1 MEPHESLRVKGD
13 SGVLGVLVPSP
24 RSEAVTHDLEELSLQ
39 PTQSLP
45 PIKERKNV
53 TDGAGAEP
61 LQTALA
67 LAEKYT
73 PTNTHTGS
81 LETEP
86 VKELVVTVWN
96 HTPHWGIFCQIS
108 PFCLGPHFPQ
118 QSMGLQTRKL
128 SDPSLSSMACLEV
141 ETLNV
146 CRVLQLRLQQRRTRE
161 QLADQGIMPPLKTPA
176 VFHEQVKSLERAR
189 TENFLKHK
197 IRSRPDR
204 AELVRMH
211 ILQETHAEPSLQA
224 TQMKLKRARLADD
237 LNEKI
242 AQRPGPMELVEKNIL
257 PVEIAVGELDVY
269 NFNEDSSEA
278 LSPEQPASHES
289 QGSASSPIE
298 ARLPD
303 PSAVSPPIGSKLQC
317 IDLLSKTSVED
328 GRAMPATQLV
338 TTAAAPT
345 KPAPTLVK
353 QSQPKQSSEKSRS
366 KKSKE
371 PKPRIKK
378 LKYHQYIPPDQKQE
392 LNEAPMDSAYARLL
406 QQQQQFL
413 QLQILSQQQQ
423 HYNYQTILPAP
434 LKPVAESQ
442 NSCPNITLSTSPS
455 LPSPIMV
462 SLPSATPSR
471 PNNTVTSRKT
481 GSLPANLDEMKVA
494 ELKME
499 LKLRGLPV
507 SGTKTDLIE
516 RLKAH
521 QESSQPATTLDSII
535 SKTALHPDSMSTT
548 PPVSP
553 ERSEASNISMED
565 SRDSPTKALCTLSP
579 AHPPSG
585 TSPLKPTPEDMT
597 MDIKVSEKDQRLH
610 EKERQIEELMR
621 KLEQEQRLVEELKM
635 QLEVEKR
642 SQSIQ
647 VKVENGAAPS
657 CNSERSP
664 LPQTKGVKQEEPHGQ
679 MHHTSVQQ
687 FYINTQQVPEVL
699 HQQTLINTQP
709 ATQILLPISLPSNPV
724 STQAQ
729 TVLQTTMPSLAQ
741 SIIQTP
747 LLQTQTSNNT
757 MLQQHSNQTPS
768 PPQALPLCGSSP
780 SGFEY
785 RQNQNQ
791 PMADM
796 PQCFLNNSPRVSP
809 RHTTPNGPMNK
820 PPSPC
825 QLNYILQPSTFPNH
839 LSPKSKDPPRY
850 EEAVKQ
856 TRGLQATMQVPTATS
871 QHMDDLFDVLIE
883 SGEISPL
890 ARHDPS
896 LDKLLPVTVNITT
909 LPINTV
915 LSRPPPQ
922 IHVARTPNQS
932 QAPPPSLVALASDNQ
947 LEALLEDAEPHSQR
961 LMEELKHQLLER
973 PHSPMDTSD
982 LTFTDTP
989 PSTLHLQDTGLDNM
1003 EWLDLTIPG
1012 PAGISSPTVFSSDF
1026 LDSTDLQLHWD

>member
-1 MEPHESLRVKGD
+1 MEPRGSLGVEGD
-13 SGVLGVLVPSP
+13 VSALGVLVPSP

-53 TDGAGAEP
+53 
-61 LQTALA
+61 
-67 LAEKYT
+67 
-73 PTNTHTGS
+73 
-81 LETEP
+81 
-86 VKELVVTVWN
+86 
-96 HTPHWGIFCQIS
+96 
-108 PFCLGPHFPQ
+108 
-118 QSMGLQTRKL
+118 
-128 SDPSLSSMACLEV
+128 
-141 ETLNV
+141 
-146 CRVLQLRLQQRRTRE
+146 LQLRLQQRRTRE

-176 VFHEQVKSLERAR
+176 AFHEQVRSLERAR

-257 PVEIAVGELDVY
+257 PVDIVDELDDC
-269 NFNEDSSEA
+269 NFNDDSSEA
-278 LSPEQPASHES
+278 LSPDQPASHES
-289 QGSASSPIE
+289 QCSASSPVE
-298 ARLPD
+298 TRLPD
-303 PSAVSPPIGSKLQC
+303 SSSVSPPTVSKLQC
-317 IDLLSKTSVED
+317 SDVLSRTSAED
-328 GRAMPATQLV
+328 SRIIMNATQ
-338 TTAAAPT
+338 TITAAVLTRPG
-345 KPAPTLVK
+345 PTLVK
-353 QSQPKQSSEKSRS
+353 QSQPKLSSDKSRS

-392 LNEAPMDSAYARLL
+392 PNETPMDSSYAKLL

-423 HYNYQTILPAP
+423 HYNYQAILPAP
-434 LKPVAESQ
+434 LKQVAESP
-442 NSCPNITLSTSPS
+442 NSCPNITLSTSPN
-455 LPSPIMV
+455 LPTPIVV
-462 SLPSATPSR
+462 SLPSVGASR
-471 PNNTVTSRKT
+471 PNNTRKS
-481 GSLPANLDEMKVA
+481 GSLPSSLDEMKVA
-494 ELKME
+494 ELKAE

-521 QESSQPATTLDSII
+521 QESSQIIDTNI
-535 SKTALHPDSMSTT
+535 SKASLQPDNMSTT

-553 ERSEASNISMED
+553 EASNVSMED
-565 SRDSPTKALCTLSP
+565 SRDSPTKAQCTLSP
-579 AHPPSG
+579 AQPPGG
-585 TSPLKPTPEDMT
+585 TSPFKLVPED

-642 SQSIQ
+642 SGGHQAEPCPLVQ
-647 VKVENGAAPS
+647 VKEEIGASPS
-657 CNSERSP
+657 CNSGQSLQAP
-664 LPQTKGVKQEEPHGQ
+664 GVKQEEPHTQ
-679 MHHTSVQQ
+679 MTHAQVQQ
-687 FYINTQQVPEVL
+687 FYINTQQVPQVL
-699 HQQTLINTQP
+699 HQQALISPQS
-709 ATQILLPISLPSNPV
+709 ASQILLPLSLPSNPM
-724 STQAQ
+724 STKAP
-729 TVLQTTMPSLAQ
+729 TILQSAMPSLAQ

-768 PPQALPLCGSSP
+768 PPHGLPLCGGSP

-785 RQNQNQ
+785 RQSQNQ
-791 PMADM
+791 P
-796 PQCFLNNSPRVSP
+796 QCFINNSPRVSP
-809 RHTTPNGPMNK
+809 RHTTPNGQINN

-825 QLNYILQPSTFPNH
+825 QLNYIHQPTSFPNH
-839 LSPKSKDPPRY
+839 HSPKSKDPPRY

-856 TRGLQATMQVPTATS
+856 TRGLQAPMQVPTATS

-883 SGEISPL
+883 SGEIPPL
-890 ARHDPS
+890 SRQDPS
-896 LDKLLPVTVNITT
+896 LDKLHPVTANITT

-922 IHVARTPNQS
+922 VHVARPPNQTHV
-932 QAPPPSLVALASDNQ
+932 PPLSLVALASDNQ
-947 LEALLEDAEPHSQR
+947 LEALLEDAEPRTLR
-961 LMEELKHQLLER
+961 LMEELKNQLLER

-982 LTFTDTP
+982 LTFTDAP
-989 PSTLHLQDTGLDNM
+989 PTALQVPGLDNM

-1012 PAGISSPTVFSSDF
+1012 PAGISSPNAVFSSDF
-1026 LDSTDLQLHWD
+1026 LDSTDLPLHWE

>member
-1 MEPHESLRVKGD
+1 MEPHESLGVEGD
-13 SGVLGVLVPSP
+13 SGMMGVLVPSP

-39 PTQSLP
+39 YTQSLP
-45 PIKERKNV
+45 PIKERKN
-53 TDGAGAEP
+53 
-61 LQTALA
+61 
-67 LAEKYT
+67 
-73 PTNTHTGS
+73 
-81 LETEP
+81 
-86 VKELVVTVWN
+86 
-96 HTPHWGIFCQIS
+96 
-108 PFCLGPHFPQ
+108 
-118 QSMGLQTRKL
+118 
-128 SDPSLSSMACLEV
+128 
-141 ETLNV
+141 
-146 CRVLQLRLQQRRTRE
+146 VLQLRLQQRRTRE

-176 VFHEQVKSLERAR
+176 VFHGQVRSLERAR

-197 IRSRPDR
+197 IRSRPER

-242 AQRPGPMELVEKNIL
+242 AQRPGPMELVVKNIL
-257 PVEIAVGELDVY
+257 PVDIVAELDVY

-289 QGSASSPIE
+289 LGSVSSPIE
-298 ARLPD
+298 ARLPE
-303 PSAVSPPIGSKLQC
+303 PSVVSPPIGSKLQC
-317 IDLLSKTSVED
+317 PPTTQCSDFLSKTSLED
-328 GRAMPATQLV
+328 GRVMTAI
-338 TTAAAPT
+338 TAAAPA

-353 QSQPKQSSEKSRS
+353 QSQPKQSSDKSRS

-392 LNEAPMDSAYARLL
+392 PNEAPMDCAYARLL

-413 QLQILSQQQQ
+413 QLQIISQQQQ
-423 HYNYQTILPAP
+423 HYNYQAILPAP

-462 SLPSATPSR
+462 SLPSMASSR
-471 PNNTVTSRKT
+471 PNNTSTGRKT

-494 ELKME
+494 ELKVE

-507 SGTKTDLIE
+507 SGTKTDLLE
-516 RLKAH
+516 RLKSH
-521 QESSQPATTLDSII
+521 QESSQSTTIIDSNI
-535 SKTALHPDSMSTT
+535 SKTALHPESMSTT

-553 ERSEASNISMED
+553 ERSEASNTSMED
-565 SRDSPTKALCTLSP
+565 SRDGFTKPLCTLSP
-579 AHPPSG
+579 AHPPTS
-585 TSPLKPTPEDMT
+585 TSPLKPSPEDVT
-597 MDIKVSEKDQRLH
+597 MEIKVSEKDQRLH

-642 SQSIQ
+642 SQQGGGQQPEPNPSVQ
-647 VKVENGAAPS
+647 VKEENSAAPS
-657 CNSERSP
+657 CNSKWSP
-664 LPQTKGVKQEEPHGQ
+664 LPQTTSVKQEEPHAQ
-679 MHHTSVQQ
+679 MHHTPVQQ
-687 FYINTQQVPEVL
+687 FYINTQQVPQVL

-709 ATQILLPISLPSNPV
+709 ATQVLLPISLPSN
-724 STQAQ
+724 SIGTQSQ
-729 TVLQTTMPSLAQ
+729 TVLQTTMPSLPQ
-741 SIIQTP
+741 NIIQTP

-757 MLQQHSNQTPS
+757 HSNQTPS

-791 PMADM
+791 PMADL

-809 RHTTPNGPMNK
+809 RHTSPNGLINK

-839 LSPKSKDPPRY
+839 HSPKSKDPPRY

-890 ARHDPS
+890 ARQDPS
-896 LDKLLPVTVNITT
+896 LDKLMPVTVNVTT

-915 LSRPPPQ
+915 LSRPPPR
-922 IHVARTPNQS
+922 IHVARTPNHT
-932 QAPPPSLVALASDNQ
+932 QAPPPSLLTLASDNQ
-947 LEALLEDAEPHSQR
+947 LEVLLEDAGQQSQR
-961 LMEELKHQLLER
+961 LMEELKNQLLER
-973 PHSPMDTSD
+973 SHSPMDTSD

>member
-1 MEPHESLRVKGD
+1 MEPQESLGVEGD
-13 SGVLGVLVPSP
+13 SGAMGVLVPSP

-39 PTQSLP
+39 PTQNLP

-53 TDGAGAEP
+53 FLAHLRVHHCDGAGAEA
-61 LQTALA
+61 LQRALT
-67 LAEKYT
+67 LAENYT
-73 PTNTHTGS
+73 PTNTRT
-81 LETEP
+81 ETEP
-86 VKELVVTVWN
+86 VKELVGSLCNRT
-96 HTPHWGIFCQIS
+96 TRWGISIQIS
-108 PFCLGPHFPQ
+108 SFCLGPHFPQ
-118 QSMGLQTRKL
+118 QSMGLQTRQL
-128 SDPSLSSMACLEV
+128 ADPSLSSMACLEV

-146 CRVLQLRLQQRRTRE
+146 CRVLQLKLQQRRTRE
-161 QLADQGIMPPLKTPA
+161 QLADQGIMPR
-176 VFHEQVKSLERAR
+176 FEY
-189 TENFLKHK
+189 NFL
-197 IRSRPDR
+197 SS
-204 AELVRMH
+204 AEDTWSFSWAG
-211 ILQETHAEPSLQA
+211 QKSGEG
-224 TQMKLKRARLADD
+224 K
-237 LNEKI
+237 
-242 AQRPGPMELVEKNIL
+242 
-257 PVEIAVGELDVY
+257 VGGLDVY

-289 QGSASSPIE
+289 QGSASSPVE

-303 PSAVSPPIGSKLQC
+303 PSSVSPPTGSKLQSS
-317 IDLLSKTSVED
+317 DFLNRTSVED
-328 GRAMPATQLV
+328 GRVMTATQLV
-338 TTAAAPT
+338 TTAAPT
-345 KPAPTLVK
+345 KPGPTLVK
-353 QSQPKQSSEKSRS
+353 QSQPKQPSDKSRS

-371 PKPRIKK
+371 PKPRIRK

-392 LNEAPMDSAYARLL
+392 PNEAPMDSGYARLL

-423 HYNYQTILPAP
+423 HYSYQAILPAP

-455 LPSPIMV
+455 LPSPIVV
-462 SLPSATPSR
+462 SLPNAAPSR
-471 PNNTVTSRKT
+471 PNNTVTGRKT
-481 GSLPANLDEMKVA
+481 GSLPTNLDEMKVP

-521 QESSQPATTLDSII
+521 QESSQSMDTNI
-535 SKTALHPDSMSTT
+535 SKAPLHLESMSTT

-553 ERSEASNISMED
+553 ELSEASNISMED
-565 SRDSPTKALCTLSP
+565 SRDSPTKAVCTLSP
-579 AHPPSG
+579 ARLPTSN
-585 TSPLKPTPEDMT
+585 SPLKTTLEDMT
-597 MDIKVSEKDQRLH
+597 MDVKVSEKDQRLH
-610 EKERQIEELMR
+610 EKERQIKELMR

-642 SQSIQ
+642 SQQGGGQQPEPNPSVQ
-647 VKVENGAAPS
+647 VKEENGTAPS
-657 CNSERSP
+657 CNSKQSP
-664 LPQTKGVKQEEPHGQ
+664 LPQSTGVKQEEPLAQ
-679 MHHTSVQQ
+679 LHHTPVQQ
-687 FYINTQQVPEVL
+687 FYINAQQVPQVL
-699 HQQTLINTQP
+699 HQQTLINAQP
-709 ATQILLPISLPSNPV
+709 AAQILLPINLPNNP
-724 STQAQ
+724 
-729 TVLQTTMPSLAQ
+729 
-741 SIIQTP
+741 I
-747 LLQTQTSNNT
+747 NT
-757 MLQQHSNQTPS
+757 
-768 PPQALPLCGSSP
+768 QALPMCGSSS

-796 PQCFLNNSPRVSP
+796 PQCFLNNSPR
-809 RHTTPNGPMNK
+809 HTNGPINK

-825 QLNYILQPSTFPNH
+825 QLNYTLQPSTFPNH
-839 LSPKSKDPPRY
+839 RSPKSKDPPRY

-871 QHMDDLFDVLIE
+871 QHMDDLFDILIE

-890 ARHDPS
+890 TRQDPS
-896 LDKLLPVTVNITT
+896 LDKLLPVTANITT

-922 IHVARTPNQS
+922 IHVARTPNQT
-932 QAPPPSLVALASDNQ
+932 QAPPPNMVALASDNQ
-947 LEALLEDAEPHSQR
+947 LEALLEDAEPRTLR
-961 LMEELKHQLLER
+961 LMEELKNQLLER

-989 PSTLHLQDTGLDNM
+989 PSTLPLQDTALDNM

-1012 PAGISSPTVFSSDF
+1012 PAGISSPTAVFSSDF

>member
-1 MEPHESLRVKGD
+1 
-13 SGVLGVLVPSP
+13 
-24 RSEAVTHDLEELSLQ
+24 
-39 PTQSLP
+39 
-45 PIKERKNV
+45 
-53 TDGAGAEP
+53 
-61 LQTALA
+61 
-67 LAEKYT
+67 
-73 PTNTHTGS
+73 
-81 LETEP
+81 
-86 VKELVVTVWN
+86 
-96 HTPHWGIFCQIS
+96 
-108 PFCLGPHFPQ
+108 
-118 QSMGLQTRKL
+118 MGLQTRQL

-161 QLADQGIMPPLKTPA
+161 QLADQGIMPPLKTPGA
-176 VFHEQVKSLERAR
+176 FHRQLRSLERAR

-224 TQMKLKRARLADD
+224 TQMKLKRACLADD

-257 PVEIAVGELDVY
+257 PVDIVGGLDVY

-289 QGSASSPIE
+289 QGSACSPVE

-303 PSAVSPPIGSKLQC
+303 PSSVSPPTGSKLQSP
-317 IDLLSKTSVED
+317 DFLNRTSAED
-328 GRAMPATQLV
+328 GRVMTATQLV
-338 TTAAAPT
+338 TAATPT

-378 LKYHQYIPPDQKQE
+378 LKYHQYIPPNQKHE
-392 LNEAPMDSAYARLL
+392 PNEAPMDSAYARLL

-413 QLQILSQQQQ
+413 HLQILSQQQQ
-423 HYNYQTILPAP
+423 HYNYQAILPAP
-434 LKPVAESQ
+434 LKPVAEIQ
-442 NSCPNITLSTSPS
+442 NSCPNINLSTSPS
-455 LPSPIMV
+455 LPAPIMV
-462 SLPSATPSR
+462 SLPNAAPSR
-471 PNNTVTSRKT
+471 PNNTVTGRKT
-481 GSLPANLDEMKVA
+481 GSLPTNLDEMKVA

-521 QESSQPATTLDSII
+521 QESSQSATTMDTNI
-535 SKTALHPDSMSTT
+535 SKAPLQPDSMSTT
-548 PPVSP
+548 PPISP
-553 ERSEASNISMED
+553 EQSEASYISMED
-565 SRDSPTKALCTLSP
+565 SRDSPTKALCMLSP
-579 AHPPSG
+579 VHPPAG

-610 EKERQIEELMR
+610 EKECQIEELMR
-621 KLEQEQRLVEELKM
+621 KLKQEQRLVEELKM

-642 SQSIQ
+642 SQQGGGQQPEPNPSVQ
-647 VKVENGAAPS
+647 VKEENGVAPS
-657 CNSERSP
+657 CNSKQSP
-664 LPQTKGVKQEEPHGQ
+664 LPQTTGVKQEEPHAQ
-679 MHHTSVQQ
+679 LHHTPVQQ
-687 FYINTQQVPEVL
+687 FYINTQQVPKVL
-699 HQQTLINTQP
+699 HQKTLINTQP
-709 ATQILLPISLPSNPV
+709 ATQILLPISLPNNPI
-724 STQAQ
+724 STQVQ
-729 TVLQTTMPSLAQ
+729 TILQPTLP

-747 LLQTQTSNNT
+747 LLQTQMSNNT
-757 MLQQHSNQTPS
+757 MLQQHSSQTPS
-768 PPQALPLCGSSP
+768 PPQALPMCGSSS

-785 RQNQNQ
+785 RQHQNQ

-796 PQCFLNNSPRVSP
+796 PQCFINNSPR
-809 RHTTPNGPMNK
+809 HTNGPNNK

-825 QLNYILQPSTFPNH
+825 QLNYIFQPLTFPNH
-839 LSPKSKDPPRY
+839 HSPKSKDPPRY

-856 TRGLQATMQVPTATS
+856 TRGLQATVQVPTATS

-890 ARHDPS
+890 SRQDPS
-896 LDKLLPVTVNITT
+896 LDKLLPVTANITT

-922 IHVARTPNQS
+922 IHVARTPNQT
-932 QAPPPSLVALASDNQ
+932 QAPPSSLVALASDNQ
-947 LEALLEDAEPHSQR
+947 LEALLQDAEPR
-961 LMEELKHQLLER
+961 TLRMMEELKNQLLEW

-989 PSTLHLQDTGLDNM
+989 PSALLLQDAGLDNM

-1012 PAGISSPTVFSSDF
+1012 PAGICSPTAVFSSDF

>member
-1 MEPHESLRVKGD
+1 
-13 SGVLGVLVPSP
+13 
-24 RSEAVTHDLEELSLQ
+24 
-39 PTQSLP
+39 
-45 PIKERKNV
+45 
-53 TDGAGAEP
+53 
-61 LQTALA
+61 
-67 LAEKYT
+67 
-73 PTNTHTGS
+73 
-81 LETEP
+81 
-86 VKELVVTVWN
+86 
-96 HTPHWGIFCQIS
+96 
-108 PFCLGPHFPQ
+108 
-118 QSMGLQTRKL
+118 MGLQTRQL
-128 SDPSLSSMACLEV
+128 SGPSLSSMACLEV
-141 ETLNV
+141 ETLSV
-146 CRVLQLRLQQRRTRE
+146 CRGKLLQLRLQQRRTRE
-161 QLADQGIMPPLKTPA
+161 QLADQGIMPPLKTPGA
-176 VFHEQVKSLERAR
+176 FHGQVRSLERAR

-197 IRSRPDR
+197 IRSRPNR

-257 PVEIAVGELDVY
+257 PVDIVGELDVY

-289 QGSASSPIE
+289 QGSACSPVE
-298 ARLPD
+298 ARLPE
-303 PSAVSPPIGSKLQC
+303 PSSVSPPTGSKLQMC
-317 IDLLSKTSVED
+317 PPTTQSSDFLNRTSAED
-328 GRAMPATQLV
+328 GRVMTAIQLV
-338 TTAAAPT
+338 TAATPT

-353 QSQPKQSSEKSRS
+353 QSQPKQSSDKSRS
-366 KKSKE
+366 KKSRE

-392 LNEAPMDSAYARLL
+392 PNEAPMDSAYARLL

-442 NSCPNITLSTSPS
+442 NSCPKITLSTSPS
-455 LPSPIMV
+455 LPAPIVV
-462 SLPSATPSR
+462 SLLNTAPSH
-471 PNNTVTSRKT
+471 PNNTVTGRKT
-481 GSLPANLDEMKVA
+481 GSLPTNLDEMKVA

-499 LKLRGLPV
+499 LKWRGLPV

-521 QESSQPATTLDSII
+521 QESSQSATTMDANI
-535 SKTALHPDSMSTT
+535 SKAPLQPDSMSTT
-548 PPVSP
+548 PPISP
-553 ERSEASNISMED
+553 EQSEASNISMED
-565 SRDSPTKALCTLSP
+565 CRDGPTKAVCMLSP
-579 AHPPSG
+579 ARPPAG
-585 TSPLKPTPEDMT
+585 TSPLKPTPED

-642 SQSIQ
+642 SQQGGGQQPEPNPSVQ
-647 VKVENGAAPS
+647 VKEEFGTTQS
-657 CNSERSP
+657 CNSKQSP
-664 LPQTKGVKQEEPHGQ
+664 LPQTPGVKQEEPHAQ
-679 MHHTSVQQ
+679 LHHTPVQQ
-687 FYINTQQVPEVL
+687 FYINTQQVPQVL
-699 HQQTLINTQP
+699 HQKTQINIQP
-709 ATQILLPISLPSNPV
+709 ATQILLPISLSNNPI

-729 TVLQTTMPSLAQ
+729 TILQPTLPR
-741 SIIQTP
+741 IIQTP

-757 MLQQHSNQTPS
+757 ILQQHSSQTPS
-768 PPQALPLCGSSP
+768 PPQASPICGS
-780 SGFEY
+780 Y
-785 RQNQNQ
+785 RQNQNQNQNQ

-796 PQCFLNNSPRVSP
+796 PHCFLNNSPR
-809 RHTTPNGPMNK
+809 HTNGPINK
-820 PPSPC
+820 
-825 QLNYILQPSTFPNH
+825 LNYIFQPSTFPSNH
-839 LSPKSKDPPRY
+839 SPMSKDPPRY

-890 ARHDPS
+890 SRQDVS
-896 LDKLLPVTVNITT
+896 LDKLLPVTANITT

-922 IHVARTPNQS
+922 IHVACTPSQT
-932 QAPPPSLVALASDNQ
+932 QAPPSSLEALASDNQ
-947 LEALLEDAEPHSQR
+947 LEALLEGTEPR
-961 LMEELKHQLLER
+961 TLRMMEELKNQLLER

-982 LTFTDTP
+982 LTFTDTL
-989 PSTLHLQDTGLDNM
+989 PSTLTLQDAGLDNM

-1012 PAGISSPTVFSSDF
+1012 RAGLCSPTAGFSSDF

>member
-1 MEPHESLRVKGD
+1 MSAGIE
-13 SGVLGVLVPSP
+13 
-24 RSEAVTHDLEELSLQ
+24 SEAWSH
-39 PTQSLP
+39 
-45 PIKERKNV
+45 IKV
-53 TDGAGAEP
+53 SQGSAENMRSDISS
-61 LQTALA
+61 
-67 LAEKYT
+67 
-73 PTNTHTGS
+73 TNTGMT
-81 LETEP
+81 
-86 VKELVVTVWN
+86 
-96 HTPHWGIFCQIS
+96 
-108 PFCLGPHFPQ
+108 
-118 QSMGLQTRKL
+118 
-128 SDPSLSSMACLEV
+128 A
-141 ETLNV
+141 
-146 CRVLQLRLQQRRTRE
+146 VLQLRLQQRRTRE

-176 VFHEQVKSLERAR
+176 VFHGQVRSLERAR

-197 IRSRPDR
+197 IRSRPER

-242 AQRPGPMELVEKNIL
+242 AQRPGPMELVVKNIL
-257 PVEIAVGELDVY
+257 PVDIVAELDVY

-289 QGSASSPIE
+289 LGSVSSPIE
-298 ARLPD
+298 ARLPE
-303 PSAVSPPIGSKLQC
+303 PSVVSPPIGSKLQC
-317 IDLLSKTSVED
+317 PPTTQCSDFLSKTSLED
-328 GRAMPATQLV
+328 GRVMTAI
-338 TTAAAPT
+338 TAAAPA

-353 QSQPKQSSEKSRS
+353 QSQPKQSSDKSRS

-392 LNEAPMDSAYARLL
+392 PNEAPMDCAYARLL

-413 QLQILSQQQQ
+413 QLQIISQQQQ
-423 HYNYQTILPAP
+423 HYNYQAILPAP

-462 SLPSATPSR
+462 SLPSMASSR
-471 PNNTVTSRKT
+471 PNNTSTGRKT

-494 ELKME
+494 ELKVE

-507 SGTKTDLIE
+507 SGTKTDLLE
-516 RLKAH
+516 RLKSH
-521 QESSQPATTLDSII
+521 QESSQSTTIIDSNI
-535 SKTALHPDSMSTT
+535 SKTALHPESMSTT

-553 ERSEASNISMED
+553 ERSEASNTSMED
-565 SRDSPTKALCTLSP
+565 SRDGFTKPLCTLSP
-579 AHPPSG
+579 AHPPTS
-585 TSPLKPTPEDMT
+585 TSPLKPSPEDVT
-597 MDIKVSEKDQRLH
+597 MEIKVSEKDQRLH

-642 SQSIQ
+642 SQQGGGQQPEPNPSVQ
-647 VKVENGAAPS
+647 VKEENSAAPS
-657 CNSERSP
+657 CNSKWSP
-664 LPQTKGVKQEEPHGQ
+664 LPQTTSVKQEEPHAQ
-679 MHHTSVQQ
+679 MHHTPVQQ
-687 FYINTQQVPEVL
+687 FYINTQQVPQVL

-709 ATQILLPISLPSNPV
+709 ATQVLLPISLPSN
-724 STQAQ
+724 SIGTQSQ
-729 TVLQTTMPSLAQ
+729 TVLQTTMPSLPQ
-741 SIIQTP
+741 NIIQTP

-757 MLQQHSNQTPS
+757 HSNQTPS

-791 PMADM
+791 PMADL

-809 RHTTPNGPMNK
+809 RHTSPNGLINK

-839 LSPKSKDPPRY
+839 HSPKSKDPPRY

-890 ARHDPS
+890 ARQDPS
-896 LDKLLPVTVNITT
+896 LDKLMPVTVNVTT

-915 LSRPPPQ
+915 LSRPPPR
-922 IHVARTPNQS
+922 IHVARTPNHT
-932 QAPPPSLVALASDNQ
+932 QAPPPSLLTLASDNQ
-947 LEALLEDAEPHSQR
+947 LEVLLEDAGQQSQR
-961 LMEELKHQLLER
+961 LMEELKNQLLER
-973 PHSPMDTSD
+973 SHSPMDTSD

>member
-1 MEPHESLRVKGD
+1 MEPQESLGVEGK
-13 SGVLGVLVPSP
+13 SGALGVLVPSP

-53 TDGAGAEP
+53 
-61 LQTALA
+61 
-67 LAEKYT
+67 
-73 PTNTHTGS
+73 
-81 LETEP
+81 
-86 VKELVVTVWN
+86 
-96 HTPHWGIFCQIS
+96 
-108 PFCLGPHFPQ
+108 
-118 QSMGLQTRKL
+118 
-128 SDPSLSSMACLEV
+128 
-141 ETLNV
+141 
-146 CRVLQLRLQQRRTRE
+146 LQLRLQQRRTRE
-161 QLADQGIMPPLKTPA
+161 QLADQGIMPPLKTPGA
-176 VFHEQVKSLERAR
+176 FHGQLRSLERAR
-189 TENFLKHK
+189 TVNFLKHK

-257 PVEIAVGELDVY
+257 PVDIVGGLDVY

-289 QGSASSPIE
+289 QGSACSPVE

-303 PSAVSPPIGSKLQC
+303 PSSVSPPTGSKLQSP
-317 IDLLSKTSVED
+317 DFLNRTSAED
-328 GRAMPATQLV
+328 GRVMTATQLV
-338 TTAAAPT
+338 TAATPT

-353 QSQPKQSSEKSRS
+353 VNHISKLPLHLKSL
-366 KKSKE
+366 
-371 PKPRIKK
+371 I
-378 LKYHQYIPPDQKQE
+378 
-392 LNEAPMDSAYARLL
+392 LL
-406 QQQQQFL
+406 
-413 QLQILSQQQQ
+413 
-423 HYNYQTILPAP
+423 YR
-434 LKPVAESQ
+434 PVAEIQ
-442 NSCPNITLSTSPS
+442 NSCPNINLSTSPC
-455 LPSPIMV
+455 LPTPIMV
-462 SLPSATPSR
+462 SLPNAAPSH
-471 PNNTVTSRKT
+471 PNNTVTGRKT
-481 GSLPANLDEMKVA
+481 GSLPTNLDEMKVA

-521 QESSQPATTLDSII
+521 QESSQSATTMDTNI
-535 SKTALHPDSMSTT
+535 SKAPLQPDSMSTT
-548 PPVSP
+548 PPISP
-553 ERSEASNISMED
+553 EQSEASYISMED
-565 SRDSPTKALCTLSP
+565 SRDSPTKALCMLSP
-579 AHPPSG
+579 VHPPAG

-610 EKERQIEELMR
+610 EKECQIEELMR

-642 SQSIQ
+642 SQQ
-647 VKVENGAAPS
+647 GGGQS
-657 CNSERSP
+657 CNSKQSP
-664 LPQTKGVKQEEPHGQ
+664 LPQTTGVKQEEPHAQ
-679 MHHTSVQQ
+679 LHHTPVQQ
-687 FYINTQQVPEVL
+687 FYINTHQVPQVL
-699 HQQTLINTQP
+699 HQKTLINTQP
-709 ATQILLPISLPSNPV
+709 ATQILLPISRPNNPI
-724 STQAQ
+724 STQVQ
-729 TVLQTTMPSLAQ
+729 TILQPTLP

-757 MLQQHSNQTPS
+757 MLQQHSSQTPS
-768 PPQALPLCGSSP
+768 PPQALPMCGSSS

-785 RQNQNQ
+785 RQHQNQ
-791 PMADM
+791 PMTDM
-796 PQCFLNNSPRVSP
+796 PQCFLNNSPR
-809 RHTTPNGPMNK
+809 HTNGPINK

-825 QLNYILQPSTFPNH
+825 QLNYIFQPLTFPNH
-839 LSPKSKDPPRY
+839 HSPKSKDPPRY

-856 TRGLQATMQVPTATS
+856 TRGLQATVQVPTATS

-890 ARHDPS
+890 SRQDPS
-896 LDKLLPVTVNITT
+896 LDKLLPVTANITTLPINTVLSREEKASKFGTTWKNALGFRLTDIPYHKYDLSLSFMCSEFKYFELHLNGTVLILHTLSSILNTFCCLNTLYSSIKVPTATSQHMDDLFDVLIESGEISPLSRQDPSLDKLLPVTANITT

-922 IHVARTPNQS
+922 IHVARTPNQT
-932 QAPPPSLVALASDNQ
+932 QAPSSSLVALASDNQ
-947 LEALLEDAEPHSQR
+947 LEALLEDAEPR
-961 LMEELKHQLLER
+961 TLRMMEELKNQLLER

-989 PSTLHLQDTGLDNM
+989 PSALPLQDAGLDNM

-1012 PAGISSPTVFSSDF
+1012 PAGICSPTAVFSSDF

>member
-1 MEPHESLRVKGD
+1 
-13 SGVLGVLVPSP
+13 
-24 RSEAVTHDLEELSLQ
+24 
-39 PTQSLP
+39 
-45 PIKERKNV
+45 
-53 TDGAGAEP
+53 
-61 LQTALA
+61 
-67 LAEKYT
+67 
-73 PTNTHTGS
+73 
-81 LETEP
+81 
-86 VKELVVTVWN
+86 
-96 HTPHWGIFCQIS
+96 
-108 PFCLGPHFPQ
+108 
-118 QSMGLQTRKL
+118 MGLQTRQQY
-128 SDPSLSSMACLEV
+128 DPSLISMACLEV

-176 VFHEQVKSLERAR
+176 AFHEQVRSLERAR

-224 TQMKLKRARLADD
+224 TQMRLKRARLADD

-257 PVEIAVGELDVY
+257 PVDVVDELDDC
-269 NFNEDSSEA
+269 NFNDDSSEA
-278 LSPEQPASHES
+278 LSPDQPASHES
-289 QGSASSPIE
+289 QGSASSPVE
-298 ARLPD
+298 TRLPD
-303 PSAVSPPIGSKLQC
+303 SSSVSPPTVSKLQLTC
-317 IDLLSKTSVED
+317 SPTTQCSDVLSRTSAEES
-328 GRAMPATQLV
+328 RIIMKAIQTI
-338 TTAAAPT
+338 TAAVPT
-345 KPAPTLVK
+345 RPGPTLVK
-353 QSQPKQSSEKSRS
+353 QSQPKLSSDKSRS

-392 LNEAPMDSAYARLL
+392 PNEAPMDSSYARLL

-423 HYNYQTILPAP
+423 HYNYQAILPAP

-442 NSCPNITLSTSPS
+442 NSCPSITLSTSPN
-455 LPSPIMV
+455 LPAPIVV
-462 SLPSATPSR
+462 SLPGAAPSR
-471 PNNTVTSRKT
+471 PNNARKT
-481 GSLPANLDEMKVA
+481 GSLPSTLDEMKVA
-494 ELKME
+494 ELKAE

-521 QESSQPATTLDSII
+521 QESSQTMDTNI
-535 SKTALHPDSMSTT
+535 SKASLQPDSMSTT

-553 ERSEASNISMED
+553 EASNVSMEE
-565 SRDSPTKALCTLSP
+565 SRDSPIKAQCTLSP
-579 AHPPSG
+579 AQPPGG
-585 TSPLKPTPEDMT
+585 TSPFKPVPED
-597 MDIKVSEKDQRLH
+597 MDIKVSQKDQRLH

-642 SQSIQ
+642 GQQGGGNQVENCPMVQ
-647 VKVENGAAPS
+647 VKEEIGASPS
-657 CNSERSP
+657 CNSGQSLQAP
-664 LPQTKGVKQEEPHGQ
+664 GVKQEEPHTQ
-679 MHHTSVQQ
+679 MAHAQVQQ
-687 FYINTQQVPEVL
+687 FYINTQQGPQVL
-699 HQQTLINTQP
+699 HQQAFISPQS
-709 ATQILLPISLPSNPV
+709 ASQILLPISLPSHPM
-724 STQAQ
+724 STQAP
-729 TVLQTTMPSLAQ
+729 TILQPTMPSLAQ

-768 PPQALPLCGSSP
+768 PPHALPLCGGSP

-785 RQNQNQ
+785 RQNQ
-791 PMADM
+791 
-796 PQCFLNNSPRVSP
+796 PQCFINNSPRVSP
-809 RHTTPNGPMNK
+809 RHTTPNGQMNN

-825 QLNYILQPSTFPNH
+825 QLNYILQPSSFANH
-839 LSPKSKDPPRY
+839 HSPKSKDPPCY
-850 EEAVKQ
+850 DVAVKQ
-856 TRGLQATMQVPTATS
+856 TRGLQAAM

-883 SGEISPL
+883 SGEIPPL
-890 ARHDPS
+890 SRQDPS
-896 LDKLLPVTVNITT
+896 LDKLHPVTANITT

-922 IHVARTPNQS
+922 VHVARPPNQTHV
-932 QAPPPSLVALASDNQ
+932 PPLSLMALASDNQ
-947 LEALLEDAEPHSQR
+947 LEALLEDAEPRTLR
-961 LMEELKHQLLER
+961 LMEELKNQLLER

-989 PSTLHLQDTGLDNM
+989 PTTLQVPGLDNM

-1012 PAGISSPTVFSSDF
+1012 PAGISSPNAVFSTDF
-1026 LDSTDLQLHWD
+1026 LDSTDLPLHWE

>member
-1 MEPHESLRVKGD
+1 MEPQESLGVEGD
-13 SGVLGVLVPSP
+13 SGALGALVPSP

-53 TDGAGAEP
+53 
-61 LQTALA
+61 
-67 LAEKYT
+67 
-73 PTNTHTGS
+73 
-81 LETEP
+81 
-86 VKELVVTVWN
+86 
-96 HTPHWGIFCQIS
+96 
-108 PFCLGPHFPQ
+108 
-118 QSMGLQTRKL
+118 
-128 SDPSLSSMACLEV
+128 
-141 ETLNV
+141 
-146 CRVLQLRLQQRRTRE
+146 LQLRLQQRRTRE

-176 VFHEQVKSLERAR
+176 AFHGQVRSLERAR

-224 TQMKLKRARLADD
+224 TQLRLKRARLADD

-257 PVEIAVGELDVY
+257 PVDVAGELDVY

-289 QGSASSPIE
+289 QGSASSPVE
-298 ARLPD
+298 ARLPE
-303 PSAVSPPIGSKLQC
+303 PSSVSPPTGSKLQSL
-317 IDLLSKTSVED
+317 DFLNRTSVED
-328 GRAMPATQLV
+328 GRVMTSTLTV
-338 TTAAAPT
+338 TAAAPT
-345 KPAPTLVK
+345 KPGPTLVK
-353 QSQPKQSSEKSRS
+353 QSQPKHSSDKSRS
-366 KKSKE
+366 KKNKE

-392 LNEAPMDSAYARLL
+392 PNEAPMDSAYAKLL

-423 HYNYQTILPAP
+423 HYNYQAILPAP
-434 LKPVAESQ
+434 LKPAAESQ
-442 NSCPNITLSTSPS
+442 NSCPNITLSTSPN
-455 LPSPIMV
+455 LPAPIVV
-462 SLPSATPSR
+462 SLPNAAPSR
-471 PNNTVTSRKT
+471 PNNTVTGRKT
-481 GSLPANLDEMKVA
+481 GSLPTNLDEMKVA

-521 QESSQPATTLDSII
+521 QESSQSATTMDTNI
-535 SKTALHPDSMSTT
+535 SKASLQPDSMSTT

-553 ERSEASNISMED
+553 EASNMSMED
-565 SRDSPTKALCTLSP
+565 SRDSPIKALFTLSP
-579 AHPPSG
+579 ARPPTG
-585 TSPLKPTPEDMT
+585 TSPLKLAPEDMT

-642 SQSIQ
+642 SQQGGGQHPEPNPSVQ
-647 VKVENGAAPS
+647 VKEENGASMS
-657 CNSERSP
+657 CKSKQSP
-664 LPQTKGVKQEEPHGQ
+664 LRQTTGVKQEEPHAQ
-679 MHHTSVQQ
+679 RHHTPVQQ
-687 FYINTQQVPEVL
+687 FYINTQQVPQVL

-709 ATQILLPISLPSNPV
+709 AAQILLPISLPNNPIN
-724 STQAQ
+724 TQAQ
-729 TVLQTTMPSLAQ
+729 TVLQPTMPSLAQ

-768 PPQALPLCGSSP
+768 PPQALPLCGSSS

-785 RQNQNQ
+785 RQNQSQ
-791 PMADM
+791 PMADV
-796 PQCFLNNSPRVSP
+796 PQCFLNSP
-809 RHTTPNGPMNK
+809 RHTNGPTNK
-820 PPSPC
+820 PSSPC
-825 QLNYILQPSTFPNH
+825 QLNYILQPTTFPNH
-839 LSPKSKDPPRY
+839 RSPKSKDPPRY

-890 ARHDPS
+890 SRQDPS
-896 LDKLLPVTVNITT
+896 LDKLLPVTANITT

-922 IHVARTPNQS
+922 IHVALTPNQI
-932 QAPPPSLVALASDNQ
+932 QAPPPKMVALASDNQ
-947 LEALLEDAEPHSQR
+947 LEALLEDAEPRTLR
-961 LMEELKHQLLER
+961 LMEELKNQLLER

-989 PSTLHLQDTGLDNM
+989 PSALPLQDAGLDNM

-1012 PAGISSPTVFSSDF
+1012 PAGISSPTAVFSSDF

>member
-1 MEPHESLRVKGD
+1 MEPHESLGVKGD

-45 PIKERKNV
+45 PIKERKN
-53 TDGAGAEP
+53 
-61 LQTALA
+61 
-67 LAEKYT
+67 
-73 PTNTHTGS
+73 
-81 LETEP
+81 
-86 VKELVVTVWN
+86 
-96 HTPHWGIFCQIS
+96 
-108 PFCLGPHFPQ
+108 
-118 QSMGLQTRKL
+118 
-128 SDPSLSSMACLEV
+128 
-141 ETLNV
+141 
-146 CRVLQLRLQQRRTRE
+146 VLQLRLQQRRTRE

-197 IRSRPDR
+197 IRSRPER

-257 PVEIAVGELDVY
+257 PVEIVGELDVY

-317 IDLLSKTSVED
+317 TDFLSKTSVED

-338 TTAAAPT
+338 TAAAPT

-353 QSQPKQSSEKSRS
+353 QSQPKQSSDKSRS
-366 KKSKE
+366 KKNKE

-392 LNEAPMDSAYARLL
+392 PNEAPMDSAYARLL

-434 LKPVAESQ
+434 LKTVAESQ

-462 SLPSATPSR
+462 SLPSAAPSR
-471 PNNTVTSRKT
+471 PNNTMTSRKT

-521 QESSQPATTLDSII
+521 QESSQPATTLDSNI
-535 SKTALHPDSMSTT
+535 SKTALHPEGMSTT

-553 ERSEASNISMED
+553 ERFEAANISMED
-565 SRDSPTKALCTLSP
+565 SRDSPTKAQCTLSP
-579 AHPPSG
+579 AHPPTG

-642 SQSIQ
+642 SQQGGRQQPEPNQSIQ
-647 VKVENGAAPS
+647 VKVENGASPS

-664 LPQTKGVKQEEPHGQ
+664 LPQTTGVKQEEPHGQ
-679 MHHTSVQQ
+679 MHHTPVQQ
-687 FYINTQQVPEVL
+687 FYINTQQVPQVL

-729 TVLQTTMPSLAQ
+729 TILQTTMPSLAQ

-896 LDKLLPVTVNITT
+896 LDKHLPVTVNITT

-922 IHVARTPNQS
+922 IHVARTPTQT

-947 LEALLEDAEPHSQR
+947 LEALLEDAEPQSQR

-989 PSTLHLQDTGLDNM
+989 SSTLHLQDTGLDNM

>member
-1 MEPHESLRVKGD
+1 
-13 SGVLGVLVPSP
+13 
-24 RSEAVTHDLEELSLQ
+24 
-39 PTQSLP
+39 
-45 PIKERKNV
+45 
-53 TDGAGAEP
+53 
-61 LQTALA
+61 
-67 LAEKYT
+67 
-73 PTNTHTGS
+73 
-81 LETEP
+81 
-86 VKELVVTVWN
+86 
-96 HTPHWGIFCQIS
+96 
-108 PFCLGPHFPQ
+108 
-118 QSMGLQTRKL
+118 MGLQTRTL

-176 VFHEQVKSLERAR
+176 VFHGQVRSLERAR

-197 IRSRPDR
+197 IRSRPER

-242 AQRPGPMELVEKNIL
+242 AQRPGPMELVVKNIL
-257 PVEIAVGELDVY
+257 PVDIVAELDVY

-289 QGSASSPIE
+289 LGSVSSPIE
-298 ARLPD
+298 ARLPE
-303 PSAVSPPIGSKLQC
+303 PSVVSPPIGSKLQC
-317 IDLLSKTSVED
+317 PPTTQCSDFLSKTSLED
-328 GRAMPATQLV
+328 GRVMTAI
-338 TTAAAPT
+338 TAAAPA

-353 QSQPKQSSEKSRS
+353 QSQPKQSSDKSRS

-392 LNEAPMDSAYARLL
+392 PNEAPMDCAYARLL

-413 QLQILSQQQQ
+413 QLQIISQQQQ
-423 HYNYQTILPAP
+423 HYNYQAILPAP

-462 SLPSATPSR
+462 SLPSMASSR
-471 PNNTVTSRKT
+471 PNNTSTGRKT

-494 ELKME
+494 ELKVE

-507 SGTKTDLIE
+507 SGTKTDLLE
-516 RLKAH
+516 RLKSH
-521 QESSQPATTLDSII
+521 QESSQSTTIIDSNI
-535 SKTALHPDSMSTT
+535 SKTALHPESMSTT

-553 ERSEASNISMED
+553 ERSEASNTSMED
-565 SRDSPTKALCTLSP
+565 SRDGFTKPLCTLSP
-579 AHPPSG
+579 AHPPTS
-585 TSPLKPTPEDMT
+585 TSPLKPSPEDVT
-597 MDIKVSEKDQRLH
+597 MEIKVSEKDQRLH

-642 SQSIQ
+642 SQQGGGQQPEPNPSVQ
-647 VKVENGAAPS
+647 VKEENSAAPS
-657 CNSERSP
+657 CNSKWSP
-664 LPQTKGVKQEEPHGQ
+664 LPQTTSVKQEEPHAQ
-679 MHHTSVQQ
+679 MHHTPVQQ
-687 FYINTQQVPEVL
+687 FYINTQQVPQVL

-709 ATQILLPISLPSNPV
+709 ATQVLLPISLPSN
-724 STQAQ
+724 SIGTQSQ
-729 TVLQTTMPSLAQ
+729 TVLQTTMPSLPQ
-741 SIIQTP
+741 NIIQTP

-757 MLQQHSNQTPS
+757 HSNQTPS

-791 PMADM
+791 PMADL

-809 RHTTPNGPMNK
+809 RHTSPNGLINK

-839 LSPKSKDPPRY
+839 HSPKSKDPPRY

-890 ARHDPS
+890 ARQDPS
-896 LDKLLPVTVNITT
+896 LDKLMPVTVNVTT

-915 LSRPPPQ
+915 LSRPPPR
-922 IHVARTPNQS
+922 IHVARTPNHT
-932 QAPPPSLVALASDNQ
+932 QAPPPSLLTLASDNQ
-947 LEALLEDAEPHSQR
+947 LEVLLEDAGQQSQR
-961 LMEELKHQLLER
+961 LMEELKNQLLER
-973 PHSPMDTSD
+973 SHSPMDTSD

>member
-1 MEPHESLRVKGD
+1 MSAGIE
-13 SGVLGVLVPSP
+13 
-24 RSEAVTHDLEELSLQ
+24 SEAWSH
-39 PTQSLP
+39 
-45 PIKERKNV
+45 IKV
-53 TDGAGAEP
+53 SQGSAENMRDDISS
-61 LQTALA
+61 
-67 LAEKYT
+67 
-73 PTNTHTGS
+73 TNTGMT
-81 LETEP
+81 
-86 VKELVVTVWN
+86 
-96 HTPHWGIFCQIS
+96 
-108 PFCLGPHFPQ
+108 
-118 QSMGLQTRKL
+118 
-128 SDPSLSSMACLEV
+128 A
-141 ETLNV
+141 
-146 CRVLQLRLQQRRTRE
+146 VLQLRLQQRRTRE

-176 VFHEQVKSLERAR
+176 VFHEQVRSLERAR

-197 IRSRPDR
+197 IRSRPER

-237 LNEKI
+237 LNERI
-242 AQRPGPMELVEKNIL
+242 AQRPGPMELVVKNIL
-257 PVEIAVGELDVY
+257 PVDVVAELDVY

-289 QGSASSPIE
+289 LGSVSSPIE

-303 PSAVSPPIGSKLQC
+303 PSVVSPPIGSKLQC
-317 IDLLSKTSVED
+317 PPTTQCSDFLSKTSVED
-328 GRAMPATQLV
+328 GRVMPATQLV
-338 TTAAAPT
+338 TAAATT
-345 KPAPTLVK
+345 KPGPTLVK
-353 QSQPKQSSEKSRS
+353 QSQPKQSSDKSRS

-392 LNEAPMDSAYARLL
+392 PNEAPMDCAYARLL

-413 QLQILSQQQQ
+413 QLQIISQQQQ
-423 HYNYQTILPAP
+423 HYNYQAILPAP

-462 SLPSATPSR
+462 SLPSMASSR
-471 PNNTVTSRKT
+471 PNNTLTSRKT
-481 GSLPANLDEMKVA
+481 GALPANLDEMKVA
-494 ELKME
+494 ELKIE

-507 SGTKTDLIE
+507 SGTKTDLLE
-516 RLKAH
+516 RLKSH
-521 QESSQPATTLDSII
+521 QESSQSTTTIDSNI
-535 SKTALHPDSMSTT
+535 SKTALHLESMSTT

-553 ERSEASNISMED
+553 ERSEASNTSMEE
-565 SRDSPTKALCTLSP
+565 SRDSFTKSLCTLSP
-579 AHPPSG
+579 AHQPTG

-597 MDIKVSEKDQRLH
+597 LDIKVSKKDQRLH

-642 SQSIQ
+642 SQQGGGQQPEPNPSVQ
-647 VKVENGAAPS
+647 VKEENSAAPS
-657 CNSERSP
+657 CNVKRSP
-664 LPQTKGVKQEEPHGQ
+664 LPQTTGVKQEEPHAQ
-679 MHHTSVQQ
+679 MHHTPVQQ
-687 FYINTQQVPEVL
+687 FYINTQQVPQVL

-709 ATQILLPISLPSNPV
+709 ATQILLPISLPSNSI

-729 TVLQTTMPSLAQ
+729 TVPQTTIPSLPQ
-741 SIIQTP
+741 TIIQTP

-757 MLQQHSNQTPS
+757 HSNQTPS
-768 PPQALPLCGSSP
+768 PTQALPLCGSSP

-791 PMADM
+791 PMADL

-809 RHTTPNGPMNK
+809 RHTTPNGPINK

-839 LSPKSKDPPRY
+839 HSPKSKDPPRY

-890 ARHDPS
+890 ARQDPS
-896 LDKLLPVTVNITT
+896 LDKLMPVTVNITT

-915 LSRPPPQ
+915 LSRPPPR
-922 IHVARTPNQS
+922 IHVARTPNQT
-932 QAPPPSLVALASDNQ
+932 QAPPPSLLTLASDNQ
-947 LEALLEDAEPHSQR
+947 LEVLLEDAGPQSQR
-961 LMEELKHQLLER
+961 LMEELKNQLLER
-973 PHSPMDTSD
+973 SHSPMDTSD

-989 PSTLHLQDTGLDNM
+989 PSTFHLQETGLDNM

>member
-1 MEPHESLRVKGD
+1 
-13 SGVLGVLVPSP
+13 
-24 RSEAVTHDLEELSLQ
+24 
-39 PTQSLP
+39 
-45 PIKERKNV
+45 
-53 TDGAGAEP
+53 
-61 LQTALA
+61 
-67 LAEKYT
+67 
-73 PTNTHTGS
+73 
-81 LETEP
+81 
-86 VKELVVTVWN
+86 
-96 HTPHWGIFCQIS
+96 
-108 PFCLGPHFPQ
+108 
-118 QSMGLQTRKL
+118 MGLQTRQL
-128 SDPSLSSMACLEV
+128 SGPSLSSMACLEV
-141 ETLNV
+141 ETLSV

-161 QLADQGIMPPLKTPA
+161 QLADQGIMPPLKTPGA
-176 VFHEQVKSLERAR
+176 FHGQVRSLERAR

-197 IRSRPDR
+197 IRSRPNR

-257 PVEIAVGELDVY
+257 PVDIVGELDVY

-289 QGSASSPIE
+289 QGSACSPVE
-298 ARLPD
+298 ARLPE
-303 PSAVSPPIGSKLQC
+303 PSSVSPPTGSKLQMC
-317 IDLLSKTSVED
+317 PPTTQSSDFLNRTSAED
-328 GRAMPATQLV
+328 GRVMTAIQLV
-338 TTAAAPT
+338 TAATPT

-353 QSQPKQSSEKSRS
+353 QSQPKQSSDKSRS
-366 KKSKE
+366 KKSRE

-392 LNEAPMDSAYARLL
+392 PNEAPMDSAYARLL

-442 NSCPNITLSTSPS
+442 NSCPKITLSTSPS
-455 LPSPIMV
+455 LPAPIVV
-462 SLPSATPSR
+462 SLLNTAPSH
-471 PNNTVTSRKT
+471 PNNTVTGRKT
-481 GSLPANLDEMKVA
+481 GSLPTNLDEMKVA

-499 LKLRGLPV
+499 LKWRGLPV

-521 QESSQPATTLDSII
+521 QESSQSATTMDANI
-535 SKTALHPDSMSTT
+535 SKAPLQPDSMSTT
-548 PPVSP
+548 PPISP
-553 ERSEASNISMED
+553 EQSEASNISMED
-565 SRDSPTKALCTLSP
+565 CRDGPTKAVCMLSP
-579 AHPPSG
+579 ARPPAG
-585 TSPLKPTPEDMT
+585 TSPLKPTPED

-642 SQSIQ
+642 SQQGGGQQPEPNPSVQ
-647 VKVENGAAPS
+647 VKEEFGTTQS
-657 CNSERSP
+657 CNSKQSP
-664 LPQTKGVKQEEPHGQ
+664 LPQTPGVKQEEPHAQ
-679 MHHTSVQQ
+679 LHHTPVQQ
-687 FYINTQQVPEVL
+687 FYINTQQVPQVL
-699 HQQTLINTQP
+699 HQKTQINIQP
-709 ATQILLPISLPSNPV
+709 ATQILLPISLSNNPI

-729 TVLQTTMPSLAQ
+729 TILQPTLPR
-741 SIIQTP
+741 IIQTP

-757 MLQQHSNQTPS
+757 ILQQHSSQTPS
-768 PPQALPLCGSSP
+768 PPQASPICGS
-780 SGFEY
+780 Y
-785 RQNQNQ
+785 RQNQNQNQNQ

-796 PQCFLNNSPRVSP
+796 PHCFLNNSPR
-809 RHTTPNGPMNK
+809 HTNGPINK
-820 PPSPC
+820 
-825 QLNYILQPSTFPNH
+825 LNYIFQPSTFPSNH
-839 LSPKSKDPPRY
+839 SPMSKDPPRY

-890 ARHDPS
+890 SRQDVS
-896 LDKLLPVTVNITT
+896 LDKLLPVTANITT

-922 IHVARTPNQS
+922 IHVACTPSQT
-932 QAPPPSLVALASDNQ
+932 QAPPSSLEALASDNQ
-947 LEALLEDAEPHSQR
+947 LEALLEGTEPR
-961 LMEELKHQLLER
+961 TLRMMEELKNQLLER

-982 LTFTDTP
+982 LTFTDTL
-989 PSTLHLQDTGLDNM
+989 PSTLTLQDAGLDNM

-1012 PAGISSPTVFSSDF
+1012 RAGLCSPTAGFSSDF

>member
-1 MEPHESLRVKGD
+1 MDPHESLGVEGD
-13 SGVLGVLVPSP
+13 PGATGVLVPSP

-39 PTQSLP
+39 HTQNLP
-45 PIKERKNV
+45 PIKERKN
-53 TDGAGAEP
+53 
-61 LQTALA
+61 
-67 LAEKYT
+67 
-73 PTNTHTGS
+73 
-81 LETEP
+81 
-86 VKELVVTVWN
+86 
-96 HTPHWGIFCQIS
+96 
-108 PFCLGPHFPQ
+108 
-118 QSMGLQTRKL
+118 
-128 SDPSLSSMACLEV
+128 
-141 ETLNV
+141 
-146 CRVLQLRLQQRRTRE
+146 VLQLRLQQRRTRE
-161 QLADQGIMPPLKTPA
+161 QLADQGIMPPLKTPG
-176 VFHEQVKSLERAR
+176 VFHEQVRSLERAR

-197 IRSRPDR
+197 IRSRPAR

-224 TQMKLKRARLADD
+224 TQLKLKRARLADD

-257 PVEIAVGELDVY
+257 PVDIVGELDVY

-303 PSAVSPPIGSKLQC
+303 PSPVSPPIGSKLQC
-317 IDLLSKTSVED
+317 PPTTQCSDFLSKTSVEE
-328 GRAMPATQLV
+328 GRVMTATQLV
-338 TTAAAPT
+338 TVAAPT
-345 KPAPTLVK
+345 KPGPTLVK
-353 QSQPKQSSEKSRS
+353 QSQPKQSSDKTRS

-371 PKPRIKK
+371 AKPRIKK

-392 LNEAPMDSAYARLL
+392 PNEAPMDSAYARLL

-423 HYNYQTILPAP
+423 HYNYQAILPAP
-434 LKPVAESQ
+434 LKPLAESQ
-442 NSCPNITLSTSPS
+442 NSCPNITLSTSPN

-462 SLPSATPSR
+462 SLQSAAPSR
-471 PNNTVTSRKT
+471 PNNTMTSRKT

-521 QESSQPATTLDSII
+521 QESSQSTNNMESNI
-535 SKTALHPDSMSTT
+535 SKSALQPETMSTT

-565 SRDSPTKALCTLSP
+565 SRDSPTRAQCTLSP
-579 AHPPSG
+579 GHPPTG
-585 TSPLKPTPEDMT
+585 TSHLKPTPEDMT
-597 MDIKVSEKDQRLH
+597 MEIKVSEKDQRLH

-642 SQSIQ
+642 SQQGGGQQPEPNPSVQ
-647 VKVENGAAPS
+647 VKEEKGATPS

-664 LPQTKGVKQEEPHGQ
+664 MAQTTGVKQEEPHTQ
-679 MHHTSVQQ
+679 MHHHTPVQQ
-687 FYINTQQVPEVL
+687 FYINTQQVPQVL

-709 ATQILLPISLPSNPV
+709 ASQILLPISQPSNSI
-724 STQAQ
+724 STQGQ
-729 TVLQTTMPSLAQ
+729 TILQTKMPSLAQ
-741 SIIQTP
+741 TIIQTP
-747 LLQTQTSNNT
+747 LLQTQMSNNT
-757 MLQQHSNQTPS
+757 MLQQHSVQAPS

-796 PQCFLNNSPRVSP
+796 PQCFLDNSPRVSP
-809 RHTTPNGPMNK
+809 RHATPNGPINK
-820 PPSPC
+820 
-825 QLNYILQPSTFPNH
+825 PSTFPNH
-839 LSPKSKDPPRY
+839 HSPKSKDPPRY

-896 LDKLLPVTVNITT
+896 LDKLQPVTVNITT

-922 IHVARTPNQS
+922 IHVARTPNQT
-932 QAPPPSLVALASDNQ
+932 QAPPPSQVALASDNQ
-947 LEALLEDAEPHSQR
+947 LEALLEDAESQSQR
-961 LMEELKHQLLER
+961 LMEELKSQLLER

-982 LTFTDTP
+982 LTFSDMG
-989 PSTLHLQDTGLDNM
+989 PSSLHLQDTGLDNM